1 MKTNILIVALPE
13 YVNAEEVIKQIGEL
27 LQGPDQVSAIF
38 VTPSDLMSLSDAVRP
53 IATKR
58 TRKQSRFEEAVI
70 GIIDAIPD
78 HEVDCPAFR
87 ATFHELSLKGT
98 IDKIVLETIAMGPKS
113 KSDFEFLHKNNAEGI
128 VTLAQTALAMINSI
142 GE

>member
-13 YVNAEEVIKQIGEL
+13 YINAEEVIKQIGEL
-27 LQGPDQVSAIF
+27 LQNPDQISGIF

-78 HEVDCPAFR
+78 YEVDCPAFR

-98 IDKIVLETIAMGPKS
+98 IDKIVLETMGPKS
-113 KSDFEFLHKNNAEGI
+113 KNDFEFLHKNSAEGI

-142 GE
+142 GG

>member
-27 LQGPDQVSAIF
+27 LQNPDQISGIF

-58 TRKQSRFEEAVI
+58 V
-70 GIIDAIPD
+70 
-78 HEVDCPAFR
+78 
-87 ATFHELSLKGT
+87 
-98 IDKIVLETIAMGPKS
+98 
-113 KSDFEFLHKNNAEGI
+113 
-128 VTLAQTALAMINSI
+128 
-142 GE
+142 